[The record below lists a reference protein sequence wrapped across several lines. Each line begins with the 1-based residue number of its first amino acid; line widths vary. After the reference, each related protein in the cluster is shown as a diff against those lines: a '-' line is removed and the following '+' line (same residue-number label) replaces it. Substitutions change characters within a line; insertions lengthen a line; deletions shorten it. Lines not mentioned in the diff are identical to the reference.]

1 MERLLDYELKQS
13 IRHRRFV
20 SLVILTVNGNSNKLK
35 KILEGIVRDSDP
47 IFYLPECLAV
57 LMGETENDGAQHAIE
72 RYRKAIGGTVKV
84 KYAVASFPEDGK
96 AVGELMNAANRRLD
110 IAKASDSG
118 PVNAE
123 G

>member
-1 MERLLDYELKQS
+1 
-13 IRHRRFV
+13 
-20 SLVILTVNGNSNKLK
+20 
-35 KILEGIVRDSDP
+35 
-47 IFYLPECLAV
+47 
-57 LMGETENDGAQHAIE
+57 MGETENDGAQHAIE